1 MGRGGTFAWSWHR
14 GRHFQSGSLPCLAS
28 RSSWGMLV
36 MALNWLPR
44 LPRPVGPLPPVP
56 LVTVTFSGSTAS
68 SALAWA
74 LVLLVAVAAPGSQV
88 VATFRD
94 PHSHVGSPPYP
105 LGASRVSVRGRR
117 RGISFI
123 STSHCPSWH
132 LLHLHNSPS

>member
-1 MGRGGTFAWSWHR
+1 MV
-14 GRHFQSGSLPCLAS
+14 LAS
-28 RSSWGMLV
+28 GEAFPV
-36 MALNWLPR
+36 WLSP
-44 LPRPVGPLPPVP
+44 LFGITFLLGHACYGSQLATQAPPAVGPLLPVP

-117 RGISFI
+117 RGSSFL